1 MLQNKN
7 FILESYVCEV
17 CIWQKVESTGHL
29 FFRCN
34 FARRC
39 WEKIHIVYSCH
50 ISVHEAIVDIKAKL
64 SVPFAMDI
72 IILMTWVIWK
82 QRNNRIFNGTQIL
95 WVVLVI

>member
-1 MLQNKN
+1 MFVKCASGRKWNLQVT
-7 FILESYVCEV
+7 FSSDAILQEDVG
-17 CIWQKVESTGHL
+17 K
-29 FFRCN
+29 
-34 FARRC
+34 
-39 WEKIHIVYSCH
+39 KIHIVYSCH